1 MSSMSATVCLHKT
14 YRCLT
19 LRRKGYRTS
28 AGGGRGRSISTLRTL
43 KPVLLLPRMWRGE
56 PGCLVRGLDG
66 KPAPTR
72 ALRGG
77 DGADC
82 SSGGV
87 GGNWLL
93 VLILLGTSL
102 RGAEVGAGAGF
113 PPRGPLFSSSRLT
126 NFLTPGPAIALR
138 FTTGAVAAVSEG
150 LVSEGL
156 SPFWEWNE
164 SLRSNSL
171 FEGL

>member
-1 MSSMSATVCLHKT
+1 M
-14 YRCLT
+14 
-19 LRRKGYRTS
+19 
-28 AGGGRGRSISTLRTL
+28 L
-43 KPVLLLPRMWRGE
+43 KPELLLPRVWSGDI
-56 PGCLVRGLDG
+56 GCLVRGFDG

-87 GGNWLL
+87 GGSWLL
-93 VLILLGTSL
+93 VGISLRVGILLATSA
-102 RGAEVGAGAGF
+102 RGAEVGAAAGF
-113 PPRGPLFSSSRLT
+113 PPRGPLFSSSKLT
-126 NFLTPGPAIALR
+126 NFLTPGPGTALR
-138 FTTGAVAAVSEG
+138 FTTGAVAVATEASI
-150 LVSEGL
+150 SEGL

-164 SLRSNSL
+164 SLRSSSL